1 MVDMKNE
8 KLKFEMDFTR
18 TIRMYYGRMQA
29 QLAEVGLY
37 RGQPPIM
44 GLLYQHDGMSQ
55 KEMARA
61 LNLSPATMTVTLKRM
76 EKAGLIER
84 EMDEHD
90 QRILRVHLSEQG
102 REMWGKGAAKMRGV
116 TDELLEGFTHEE
128 QQQLEQYICRIAQ
141 NMERAIKKNGDES
154 EEYADDAA
162 LGG

>member
-1 MVDMKNE
+1 MENNQIR
-8 KLKFEMDFTR
+8 FEMEFAR
-18 TIRMYYGRMQA
+18 VIRMYYCRMQT

-44 GLLYQHDGMSQ
+44 ALLHRQDGMSQ

-76 EKAGLIER
+76 EKAGLIVR

-102 REMWGKGAAKMRGV
+102 RAMCEKGEQQVGQV
-116 TDELLEGFTHEE
+116 TEELLDGFSQEE
-128 QQQLEQYICRIAQ
+128 QAQ
-141 NMERAIKKNGDES
+141 FCEYMRRVARNMERVAGENEKRTGEAGVKNF
-154 EEYADDAA
+154 
-162 LGG
+162 